1 MLRFNSRYR
10 LWVRLGSLAISFALA
25 FVMAW
30 AGLGWTQ
37 TQKLSLSVQ
46 GQSYLQLVEQARPL
60 VWQALGQQF
69 QSQSQAEQITLEV
82 LGQAG
87 EQQVPLFTVRMP
99 HSVWRQNPSPSQ
111 LEQYSTFYPDA
122 FALLQPRAPI
132 QQAQLEFTAPPPSGI
147 SLVSSTPAP
156 GQKGIPIDQRIQ
168 LRFDRQLPAGL
179 TSLAFGIQPPLEVA
193 FDIQGN
199 DLIFQPLQLLSY
211 STDYKV
217 LLPASG
223 DLDLQRPLELA
234 FRTEPQYTY
243 QRDIKPLL
251 EASCVGCHQQAG
263 RMRRSL
269 LDSYTAVMRYVTPGS
284 ETSEL
289 LKPRW
294 LARHAV
300 IQRAAGIP
308 LSGGGT
314 TTIDALSLLSDSES
328 EEVTGEASP
337 SPTANKPQVEP
348 NGSFVGRSGSPE
360 LAYIRRNGTSL
371 DRLGHLSPH
380 EIQMLRTWIIQ
391 DQAAETIAG

>member
-1 MLRFNSRYR
+1 MLRLDSRYR
-10 LWVRLGSLAISFALA
+10 LWIKLGSLLLSFGLA
-25 FVMAW
+25 FGLAW

-37 TQKLSLSVQ
+37 PQKLSLSVQ
-46 GQSYLQLVEQARPL
+46 GQSYPQLVEQARPL

-69 QSQSQAEQITLEV
+69 QAQSQAEQVTLEV

-99 HSVWRQNPSPSQ
+99 RSAWQQNLSPSQ

-122 FALLQPRAPI
+122 LALLQPRAPV
-132 QQAQLEFTAPPPSGI
+132 QQAQLEFTAPPPTGI
-147 SLVSSTPAP
+147 SLVSSTPSP
-156 GQKGIPIDQRIQ
+156 GQRGIPIDQRIH
-168 LRFDRQLPAGL
+168 LRFDQQLPAGL

-223 DLDLQRPLELA
+223 ELDLQKPVELT

-284 ETSEL
+284 ATSEL

-308 LSGGGT
+308 LNGGGT
-314 TTIDALSLLSDSES
+314 TTVDALSLLSE
-328 EEVTGEASP
+328 GEGGAEP
-337 SPTANKPQVEP
+337 TPTADPQGESP
-348 NGSFVGRSGSPE
+348 GSFIGRSGSPE
-360 LAYIRRNGTSL
+360 LAYIRRNGTSV

-380 EIQMLRTWIIQ
+380 EIQILRTWIIQ
-391 DQAAETIAG
+391 DQAAETFSG

>member
-10 LWVRLGSLAISFALA
+10 FWVRLGSLLLSFGLALIL
-25 FVMAW
+25 AW
-30 AGLGWTQ
+30 ARVGWTQ
-37 TQKLSLSVQ
+37 THRISLSVQ
-46 GQSYLQLVEQARPL
+46 GQSYSQLVEQSRPL
-60 VWQALGQQF
+60 VWQALAQQF
-69 QSQSQAEQITLEV
+69 QAQPQSEQITLEV

-99 HSVWRQNPSPSQ
+99 RSVWQQAPSPAQ
-111 LEQYSTFYPDA
+111 LEQFSTFYPNTL
-122 FALLQPRAPI
+122 ALLQPRAPV
-132 QQAQLEFTAPPPSGI
+132 QQAQLEFTAPPPTGI
-147 SLVSSTPAP
+147 ALVSSNPSN
-156 GQKGIPIDQRIQ
+156 GQRGIPIDQRIH
-168 LRFDRQLPAGL
+168 LRFDRQMPAGL

-217 LLPASG
+217 LLPASRE
-223 DLDLQRPLELA
+223 LDLQRPLELS

-269 LDSYTAVMRYVTPGS
+269 LDSYAAVMRYVTPGS
-284 ETSEL
+284 ENSEL

-308 LSGGGT
+308 LNGGGST
-314 TTIDALSLLSDSES
+314 TVDALSLLSEGEDETEPTPTVPSTDPQGDS
-328 EEVTGEASP
+328 P
-337 SPTANKPQVEP
+337 
-348 NGSFVGRSGSPE
+348 GSFIGRSGSPE
-360 LAYIRRNGTSL
+360 LAYIRRNGTSV

-380 EIQMLRTWIIQ
+380 EIQILRTWIIQ
-391 DQAAETIAG
+391 DQAAETLKS